1 MTTVPIPVPFEGDAF
16 AAPVKVARAR
26 WNLPVHDDAVL
37 LARPEVLP
45 GLGREQVWECGARG
59 PRATDTL
66 ARAAAYPVPSDL
78 AARLIPGTK
87 VTVLRKGETQLGAPT
102 AGILQGSIFLGW
114 RGGLGLMPTGK
125 RRDGVA
131 LTGVLDLIE
140 GTAPAAVEEL
150 AARWYVSTELP
161 PTTELKREAL
171 DGVSET
177 SPLAVLWTH
186 PGFGGGPVPGCVWFI
201 DYVEDEI
208 GGGYCW
214 CPESELVSEHGSFDL
229 TDLLGSAALVL
240 APPAVDFGQC
250 LTLPADTR
258 EAYRVLFGR

>member
-1 MTTVPIPVPFEGDAF
+1 MTTIQSPTILAPLVPASPA
-16 AAPVKVARAR
+16 KVSRAR
-26 WNLPVHDDAVL
+26 WNLPVHDDAAL
-37 LARPEVLP
+37 LARPEMFP
-45 GLGREQVWECGARG
+45 GMRGGQVWECGARG

-66 ARAAAYPVPSDL
+66 ARAAAYPVPSGL

-87 VTVLRKGETQLGAPT
+87 VTVLLQLETQLGAPRT
-102 AGILQGSIFLGW
+102 EILQGTLFQGA
-114 RGGLGLMPTGK
+114 RGLCLLPTGK
-125 RRDGVA
+125 RNNGVR
-131 LTGVLDLIE
+131 LPRVLDLIE

-150 AARWYVSTELP
+150 AARWYISTELP

-171 DGVSET
+171 EGVSET

-186 PGFGGGPVPGCVWFI
+186 PGFGGGPVPGCVWYI
-201 DYVEDEI
+201 DYIEDEI

-214 CPESELVSEHGSFDL
+214 CPESELVSEHGSFYL

-250 LTLPADTR
+250 LALPTDTR